1 MKISKA
7 EYFRDLERIKNF
19 LPGYLLNP
27 LEKIKAPLIL
37 PWQSTALTLAGV
49 NLIFGFIHGLYK
61 WDLLQWVISLLV
73 TPVMAAGFLLLISL
87 FLSYFVQYMFDM
99 NHEFN
104 HISSVLF
111 WAYIPSSLF
120 FMGSLF
126 YPPIYLLGLLVL
138 AVLCVRGLIENFG
151 IPKNTV
157 VSLVVIGFLV
167 ALLFWALNEF
177 YGYKPPVKPKS
188 LDQLEDE
195 IS

>member
-1 MKISKA
+1 VIISKA
-7 EYFRDLERIKNF
+7 DYSRDLKRIKNF

-37 PWQSTALTLAGV
+37 PWQSTALTLAGI

-73 TPVMAAGFLLLISL
+73 TPIMAAGFLLLISL

-99 NHEFN
+99 NHEFD

-111 WAYIPSSLF
+111 WAYVPSSLF

-138 AVLCVRGLIENFG
+138 AGLCARGLIENFR

-157 VSLVVIGFLV
+157 VSLVVVGFLV